1 MKSIFR
7 CAILS
12 LLFLAMIQ
20 PVTAQEK
27 SAVEE
32 KKVTATAKAESNS
45 EEEKEEDKP
54 GLRQINLSGTYVD
67 LKSPASFNPAQ
78 LIAGGGPSQSSFF
91 KLIDFIDDLADDEDF
106 DYVVMDLSAP
116 FSMNSSQL
124 DQFSRHMKKLTEAK
138 KTYAW
143 LENAGNASLCVAACC
158 DKVFMADFGGI
169 DMPSNSMQS
178 MFFGDAFDLLGVEA
192 SVVRAGNFKGAVEPF
207 QNAKMSSHLRQH
219 NLDMLTSLN
228 DTLVERIAR
237 ARGLKKS
244 DVRELQK
251 RRVIIPDEAVDAGLV
266 DALAPYGSMRET
278 IESDIAEEVDWVT
291 AKKASK
297 KNMSFFQ
304 LMSDVMSGP
313 SGSRKFKKNTIAV
326 IHLSGA
332 IVDGKRKSPGSIVS
346 GPTVSMIEGLA
357 KEERIQGAV
366 VRINSPGG
374 SATASEAIR
383 QALLKLA
390 EAKPTVVSMGS
401 VAASGGYWVS
411 CIGTPVY
418 AERGTITGS
427 IGVFSMKVSAGAL
440 MRRVGIHMENIT
452 LDDSSNITA
461 LDRPWSEGD
470 VGRLQKTIDLVY
482 DRFLGLVS
490 DARDIPV
497 DQLQELAGGRV
508 WSGAQAIERNLV
520 DHIGGLDDCIALIA
534 KKADLGDKYSV
545 AHRPLSGGGLDLGS
559 LLGGGGDEEIW
570 SSLPVATIKW
580 LQRSGFQLKQTRM
593 LLNDSL
599 NNRGIPTVWLLTPF
613 EFSIK

>member
-534 KKADLGDKYSV
+534 KKVDLGDKYSV